1 MKAILINKENELVV
15 KIEAIDYYPRYITF
29 SSGTFEYFERII
41 EGVKY
46 VLI

>member
-1 MKAILINKENELVV
+1 MKAILINKENEPVV
-15 KIEAIDYYPRYITF
+15 EIEAINYYPRYITI
-29 SSGTFEYFERII
+29 SSGTFEYFERTI